1 MSASTGWN
9 SYSPPSDQRIEP
21 GSSHLVTLMCR
32 PITASTGVTLTVM
45 VATPLLVIDDLHAS
59 VEDTEILKGITLT
72 INGGETHAI
81 MGPNGSGKSTLAN
94 VLLGHPSYV
103 VTKGTITYKG
113 EDITEAAPEVRGQ
126 AGMFLG
132 FQYPEEIPGVS
143 VVNFL
148 RTALSNRTGTEYTVL
163 ELRLKVMEAMSD
175 LGMEASFADRYL
187 NEGFSGGERKRNEI
201 LQMTILEPD
210 FAVLDE
216 TDSGLDIDALKIVAE
231 GVQRLRNESRG
242 FLIITHY
249 QRMLEYITPDIV
261 HVLIDGHI
269 VETGGPALADRIE
282 ETGYDDFRVKA
293 THG

>member
-1 MSASTGWN
+1 
-9 SYSPPSDQRIEP
+9 
-21 GSSHLVTLMCR
+21 
-32 PITASTGVTLTVM
+32 M
-45 VATPLLVIDDLHAS
+45 VETPLLVIDNLHAS
-59 VEDTEILKGITLT
+59 VEGTEILKGVTLT
-72 INGGETHAI
+72 INAGETHAI

-148 RTALSNRTGTEYTVL
+148 RAALSNRTGTDYTVL
-163 ELRLKVMEAMSD
+163 ELRLKVMEAMRE

-201 LQMTILEPD
+201 LQMTVLEPE

-231 GVQRLRNESRG
+231 GVERLRNKDRG

-249 QRMLEYITPDIV
+249 QRMLDYISPDVV
-261 HVLIDGHI
+261 HVFLDGRI
-269 VETGGPALADRIE
+269 VESGEASLADTIE
-282 ETGYDDFRVKA
+282 ESGYDSYRSRVPA
-293 THG
+293 S

>member
-1 MSASTGWN
+1 MA
-9 SYSPPSDQRIEP
+9 
-21 GSSHLVTLMCR
+21 
-32 PITASTGVTLTVM
+32 M
-45 VATPLLVIDDLHAS
+45 VETPLLVIDNLHAS
-59 VEDTEILKGITLT
+59 VDGTEILKGVTLT
-72 INGGETHAI
+72 INAGEAHAI

-94 VLLGHPSYV
+94 VLLGHPSY
-103 VTKGTITYKG
+103 TITEGTITYKG
-113 EDITEAAPEVRGQ
+113 EDITNAAPEVRGQ

-163 ELRLKVMEAMSD
+163 ELRLKVMEAMRE

-201 LQMTILEPD
+201 LQMAVLEPD
-210 FAVLDE
+210 LAVLDE

-231 GVQRLRNESRG
+231 GVERLRNDERG

-249 QRMLEYITPDIV
+249 QRMLDYITPDVV
-261 HVLIDGHI
+261 HIFIDGRI
-269 VETGGPALADRIE
+269 VESGGAALADVIE
-282 ETGYDDFRVKA
+282 ETGYDEYRPELSLS
-293 THG
+293 

>member
-1 MSASTGWN
+1 
-9 SYSPPSDQRIEP
+9 
-21 GSSHLVTLMCR
+21 
-32 PITASTGVTLTVM
+32 M
-45 VATPLLVIDDLHAS
+45 VEIPLLVVDDLHAS
-59 VEDTEILKGITLT
+59 VEGTEILKGVTLT
-72 INGGETHAI
+72 INPGETHAI

-103 VTKGTITYKG
+103 VTQGSITYKG
-113 EDITEAAPEVRGQ
+113 EDITTATPEVRGRT
-126 AGMFLG
+126 GMFLG

-148 RTALSNRTGTEYTVL
+148 RAALSNRTGTDYTVL

-216 TDSGLDIDALKIVAE
+216 TDSGLDIDALKTVAE
-231 GVQRLRNESRG
+231 GIQRLRNDERG

-249 QRMLEYITPDIV
+249 QRMLEYITPDVV
-261 HVLIDGHI
+261 HVFLDGRI
-269 VETGGPALADRIE
+269 VETGGASLADRIE
-282 ETGYDDFRVKA
+282 ETGYDDFRAGVA
-293 THG
+293 AG